1 MNGKNS
7 LNKPVLIILY
17 GFPGSGKSTFAKQF
31 SEEIGAVH
39 LHADKVEAELFDGNT
54 NIEQQPQFVQYMTH
68 ELLQARVS
76 VVYDGSTAR
85 LAERRS
91 LRAIAVSAK
100 AATILVWFQIDADTA
115 FHRTQNRDRRKT
127 EDKYAKEYTQ
137 DSFENALARQQNP
150 EGEQYV
156 VISGKHTF
164 HTQSAAVLKKLYEL
178 SIISSIQ
185 AAQANLV
192 KPELVN
198 LVPQKF
204 GGRVDMSRRNIS
216 IR

>member
-1 MNGKNS
+1 MSGKIIP
-7 LNKPVLIILY
+7 NKPVLIILY

-39 LHADKVEAELFDGNT
+39 LHNDKVEAELFSDGT
-54 NIEQQPQFVQYMTH
+54 NDKKSPFVQYMTH

-76 VVYDGSTAR
+76 VVYDGPAAR
-85 LAERRS
+85 TAERRS
-91 LRAIAVSAK
+91 LRAIAASAK
-100 AATILVWFQIDADTA
+100 ATTVLVWLQIDPDTA
-115 FHRTQNRDRRKT
+115 FARTQNRDRRKS
-127 EDKYAKEYTQ
+127 EDKYAKEYTEN
-137 DSFENALARQQNP
+137 SFEEALSQQQNP

-164 HTQSAAVLKKLYEL
+164 NTQGAAVLKKLYEL
-178 SIISSIQ
+178 GIVNSIQ
-185 AAQANLV
+185 ASQASLV

-204 GGRVDMSRRNIS
+204 SGRVDMSRRNIS